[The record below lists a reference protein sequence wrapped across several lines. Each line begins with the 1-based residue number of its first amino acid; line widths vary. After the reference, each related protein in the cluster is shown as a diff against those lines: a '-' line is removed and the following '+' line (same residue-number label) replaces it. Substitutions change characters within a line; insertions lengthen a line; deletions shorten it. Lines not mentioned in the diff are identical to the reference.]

1 MSFDKYATVNN
12 SITGSPRELLGHHL
26 PSNSILGIAG
36 TLPLV
41 SQKIVKISTGYGV
54 FWFLRRLRV
63 EAIAYSFERIVQVRL
78 GEMASVSIAV
88 GVILLLVGV
97 ALVAIEVQYRR
108 RPGNRLELT
117 PGDWQLEVYEPQ
129 RYVLVGE
136 LEFRNQTRKLEI
148 MVPQVWVEVTLLSGN
163 SLEGVTHRIRVTPRH
178 PDAEARPDGYWF
190 GYIVKVGKT
199 TKTEVSVEIRG
210 EDLSQLKAAWVRVH
224 YVTYGPQG
232 RIPKVR
238 HVVVPLKFPKPE
250 EFAQRWRPTPQ
261 ADVLP
266 VRTHLLSHLDN
277 PVEVVQ
283 RYVVPHAQPGDV
295 VAIGETPLAI
305 MQGRWHHPTDV
316 HPGWLAK
323 RLCYYFLPT
332 SSLATA
338 CGLQSLVDI
347 VGPVRV
353 AFAFI
358 VGAIAKKI
366 LGKPGLFYQLAG
378 EQARLIDDVTGTLP
392 PYDQFIV
399 LGPEKPQEIV
409 DEIKRATG
417 LSAAIVDVN
426 DLKAVKILAAT
437 SDLSTPF
444 LEQALR
450 TNPAGN
456 ADEQT
461 PIVLIRPTLPVTGQS
476 FAKLKVGGKLS

>member
-1 MSFDKYATVNN
+1 VVIQGIGIALGILVL
-12 SITGSPRELLGHHL
+12 LLGL
-26 PSNSILGIAG
+26 AWLA
-36 TLPLV
+36 
-41 SQKIVKISTGYGV
+41 
-54 FWFLRRLRV
+54 
-63 EAIAYSFERIVQVRL
+63 FE
-78 GEMASVSIAV
+78 M
-88 GVILLLVGV
+88 
-97 ALVAIEVQYRR
+97 QYRR

-117 PGDWQLEVYEPQ
+117 SGNWQLEVYEPR

-136 LEFRNQTRKLEI
+136 LEFINQTRRLEI
-148 MVPQVWVEVTLLSGN
+148 MLPQVWAEATLLSSG
-163 SLEGVTHRIRVTPRH
+163 SLEGITQRIRVMPRH
-178 PDAEARPDGYWF
+178 PDAEARPDDYWF
-190 GYIVKVGKT
+190 GYIVKVGKR
-199 TKTEVSVEIRG
+199 TKVEVAVELQG
-210 EDLSQLKAAWVRVH
+210 NNLSELQAAWMRVH
-224 YVTYGPQG
+224 YMTYGPQG

-250 EFAQRWRPTPQ
+250 DSPLRWRPTPQ

-266 VRTHLLSHLDN
+266 VRTHLLTHLDT
-277 PVEVVQ
+277 PSEVVK
-283 RYVVPHAQPGDV
+283 RYVMPHAQPGDV
-295 VAIGETPLAI
+295 VAIGETPIAI
-305 MQGRWHHPTDV
+305 MQGRWRHPSDV
-316 HPGWLAK
+316 KPGWLAR

-338 CGLQSLVDI
+338 CGLQALVDI

-353 AFAFI
+353 AFAFG
-358 VGAIAKKI
+358 VGAIAKKF
-366 LGKPGLFYQLAG
+366 LGKPGVFYQLAG

-399 LGPEKPQEIV
+399 LGPENPQKIV
-409 DEIKRATG
+409 DEIKQATG

-450 TNPAGN
+450 SNPAGN

-461 PIVLIRPTLPVTGQS
+461 PVVLIRPTLTPSQS
-476 FAKLKVGGKLS
+476 FAQPKVSSKDPQK